1 MTDEAQGL
9 PDPALFLS
17 LRKHI
22 RIAHHIPGRIRLRIG
37 AEAVTAAQG
46 VDDDLFDRV
55 LAAIGGIDDVRV
67 NAMAGSAVISYQPE
81 KIRPD
86 WWETLIHGEDEES
99 VDLLRRLAETE
110 LAPALDAARSDRV

>member
-1 MTDEAQGL
+1 MSDEVQGL
-9 PDPALFLS
+9 PDPAIFLN

-46 VDDDLFDRV
+46 VDDDLLDRV
-55 LAAIGGIDDVRV
+55 LAAIGGIEDVRV
-67 NAMAGSAVISYQPE
+67 NAMAGSSVISYQPE
-81 KIRPD
+81 KIRPE
-86 WWETLIHGEDEES
+86 WWETLLHGEDAES
-99 VDLLRRLAETE
+99 VDLLRRLAEKE

>member
-1 MTDEAQGL
+1 MSDEARGL
-9 PDPALFLS
+9 PDPALFLN

-46 VDDDLFDRV
+46 VEDDLIDRV
-55 LAAIGGIDDVRV
+55 LAAIGGIEDVRV

-81 KIRPD
+81 KIRPE
-86 WWETLIHGEDEES
+86 WWQTLLHGEDEES

-110 LAPALDAARSDRV
+110 LAPALDAARSNRV